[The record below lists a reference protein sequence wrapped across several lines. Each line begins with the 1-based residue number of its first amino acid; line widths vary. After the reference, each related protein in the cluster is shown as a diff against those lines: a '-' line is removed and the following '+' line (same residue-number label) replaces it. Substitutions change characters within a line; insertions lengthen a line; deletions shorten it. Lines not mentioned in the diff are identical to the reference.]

1 MNIQPEREAEESME
15 TDEDDSLEDLV
26 NDVMPSPSKE
36 VLCSSLASVL
46 LYWSRG
52 ILVNF

>member
-36 VLCSSLASVL
+36 VLCSRANVL